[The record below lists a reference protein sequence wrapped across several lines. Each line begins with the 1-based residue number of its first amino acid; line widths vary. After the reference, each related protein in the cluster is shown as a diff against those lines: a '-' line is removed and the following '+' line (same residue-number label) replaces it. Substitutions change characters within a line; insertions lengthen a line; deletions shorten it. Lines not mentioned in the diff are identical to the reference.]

1 MLSPVAA
8 SDLSLEC
15 VLDGILA
22 VGLACFLFIPL
33 HGHAHLEPALGLTGG
48 VVVVRP
54 LPRGGGRDVSLIG
67 QIRWEALQ

>member
-22 VGLACFLFIPL
+22 VGLACFLVIPL
-33 HGHAHLEPALGLTGG
+33 RGHAHLEPALGLTGKGEVDG
-48 VVVVRP
+48 VF
-54 LPRGGGRDVSLIG
+54 LLTG
-67 QIRWEALQ
+67 QIQWEAVL